1 MRIPSDLTADPSPRR
16 RHRARW
22 WIVGFVVVLI
32 VLLVSLRSLA
42 GLYTDSLWFSS
53 VGYHNVFST
62 LLVIKLGLF
71 GVFGAIF
78 FAVLW
83 VNLVVCDRIA
93 GHDIVLAQEDELVR
107 RYQQYVRPYAG
118 RIYVALAFV
127 LALIGA
133 SGTIGQWNNWILFRH
148 GGNFGVTDPQFHK
161 DVGFYVFKLPFL
173 TFVVDWTL
181 AILIVTLAVSVVF
194 HYFNGGI
201 QPQRGLPRVR
211 PPVKA
216 HISVLLAL
224 IALDKAAGYVLQRW
238 SLVNAQ
244 DGYVNGAGYTDVHAR
259 LPAELLLVYVS
270 IFAAAILLF
279 NIRRQGWTLPVLA
292 VGIWAF
298 VALVV
303 GIIYPAL
310 LQALK
315 VTPAQSSLEAP
326 YIQRNITATR
336 DAYDLNNVQGAHSS
350 RPTRPS
356 ARARRSWPAHH
367 RQHPPVGPRPLDL
380 AADVPAPAGDQV
392 VLHVPVAR
400 RRPLH
405 ARGPAHA
412 GADRRA
418 RDLGR
423 EPAVPVVGQHPPAVH
438 PRQRRG
444 RGAGQPDQ
452 LEQPGLRRAGRCR
465 RPRRMGMPAITQ
477 PNVYFGLGETGY
489 VVANTKQPR
498 GRLPAERQRVESHY
512 KGTGGVQLSSLFT
525 RAAFALRLG
534 DFNLLI
540 SSQITDKSRIMFV
553 RDPVAMA
560 QKAAP
565 FLSFDHDP
573 YAVINDGHID
583 WVVDGYT
590 TTSNYPYSQNA
601 STQQVAVGS
610 NLPGS
615 YNYVRNSVK
624 VVIDAYSGQM
634 TFYDVDPN
642 DPILQAYS
650 AAFPHMFTPLSK
662 MSPQLQAHLRYPP
675 DIFSIQSAIYGR
687 YHLTNPQAFYAASNA
702 WQLSPTAGAGP
713 QSQALLAENTYNN
726 QGQLV
731 STTPA
736 RMAPQYQVYSLPG
749 TPPTEQVFT
758 VSDGFVPASQS
769 TLSGTN
775 QNFNLT
781 AWMVGLSD
789 PAHYGQLNLYE
800 TPQGTTGPAN
810 ADAEISANNDGV
822 VGHHAAGPARVGG
835 AAGRDADGPDRQLD
849 GVPAAAL
856 RGGDDQPAA
865 PAGVRGRRARQDRGD
880 RHVAVGRALRRLQ
893 DDRHGAH
900 GPRVPSTGT
909 VPAAVASILQPAQT
923 DYTNAQTALKAGNL
937 AQYQA
942 DIQLMEQADQ
952 QAQQVLGTPRRARRR
967 RPRPRPRRRR
977 RSRGRSRSKDGTR
990 PPRPSTD
997 DHGADEHRAERSGAR
1012 RPRRRRWPRRRR
1024 RCRGRCRHRGSE
1036 PADGP
1041 ASSRLR
1047 PAAAGPMMA
1056 GAKRATKGGARWDC
1070 STRSRHRRPRRPRRP
1085 RTRRPRARRRSTRH
1099 RPRRRPTG
1107 MLRDLGAAFYATKT
1121 GRATP
1126 TTDADIERLVA
1137 ALQQHESEHGRSRW
1151 PPSPPRPPR
1160 RRPRRGRGRRGRP
1173 SAPAAPAGGRPASP
1187 PPPPPTAQTL

>member
-1 MRIPSDLTADPSPRR
+1 MRIPSDLTTDPSPRR

-22 WIVGFVVVLI
+22 WLIGFVVVLVI
-32 VLLVSLRSLA
+32 LLVSLRSLA

-78 FAVLW
+78 FAILW

-161 DVGFYVFKLPFL
+161 DIGFYVFDLPFL

-181 AILIVTLAVSVVF
+181 AILIVTLAVSLVF

-259 LPAELLLVYVS
+259 LPAETLLVYVS
-270 IFAAAILLF
+270 VFAAAILLF

-336 DAYDLNNVQGAHSS
+336 DAYNLNNV
-350 RPTRPS
+350 
-356 ARARRSWPAHH
+356 
-367 RQHPPVGPRPLDL
+367 
-380 AADVPAPAGDQV
+380 
-392 VLHVPVAR
+392 
-400 RRPLH
+400 
-405 ARGPAHA
+405 
-412 GADRRA
+412 
-418 RDLGR
+418 
-423 EPAVPVVGQHPPAVH
+423 AVH
-438 PRQRRG
+438 SFPATTTISASQAVLATPTIANIRQWDPDPSISLQTFLRLQSIRSYYTFPSLG
-444 RGAGQPDQ
+444 VDRYTASGALTPVLVGVRQISSGNVPSPSWVNIHLQ
-452 LEQPGLRRAGRCR
+452 YTHGNGAAVALANQTNSANPVFAVQGVPPQSSNGL
-465 RPRRMGMPAITQ
+465 PAITQ
-477 PNVYFGLGETGY
+477 PSVYFSLGESGY
-489 VVANTKQPR
+489 VVVNSKQTEVDYEQN
-498 GRLPAERQRVESHY
+498 GTSVQSHY
-512 KGTGGVQLSSLFT
+512 KGGGGVQLSSIFT

-540 SSQITDKSRIMFV
+540 SSQITNKSRIMFV

-565 FLSFDHDP
+565 FLTFDHDP
-573 YAVINDGHID
+573 YAVINNGHID

-590 TTSNYPYSQNA
+590 TTSNYAYSQNA
-601 STQQVAVGS
+601 GTQQVAVGS
-610 NLPGS
+610 NLPSS

-624 VVIDAYSGQM
+624 VIIDAYSGKM
-634 TFYDVDPN
+634 TFYDADPK

-650 AAFPHMFTPLSK
+650 AAFPNMFVPLSK
-662 MSPQLQAHLRYPP
+662 LSPQLQAHLRYPP

-687 YHLTNPQAFYAASNA
+687 YHLTNAQAFYAANNA

-736 RMAPQYQVYSLPG
+736 RMAPQYQVYALPN
-749 TPPTEQVFT
+749 TNPSQQVFT

-769 TLSGTN
+769 TLSGSN

-789 PAHYGQLNLYE
+789 PGHYGQLDLYE
-800 TPQGTTGPAN
+800 TPQGATGPAN
-810 ADAEISANNDGV
+810 ADAEISADPTVSKDISLLDQRGSQVLLGETLMVPIANSMVYLRPLYVAATTNPQPQLAYVVAVLGKNVKIDGSLQAV
-822 VGHHAAGPARVGG
+822 LGDLLQTTVTLPTGSG
-835 AAGRDADGPDRQLD
+835 
-849 GVPAAAL
+849 GVP
-856 RGGDDQPAA
+856 
-865 PAGVRGRRARQDRGD
+865 
-880 RHVAVGRALRRLQ
+880 
-893 DDRHGAH
+893 
-900 GPRVPSTGT
+900 SSGT
-909 VPAAVASILQPAQT
+909 VPAAVAGYLQQAQA
-923 DYTNAQTALKAGNL
+923 DYDNALAALKADNL
-937 AQYQA
+937 ATFQT
-942 DIQLMEQADQ
+942 DIQAMAQQ
-952 QAQQVLGTPRRARRR
+952 ITQAQQVLSPGTASTTTTTTTTLPKVK
-967 RPRPRPRRRR
+967 P
-977 RSRGRSRSKDGTR
+977 GRTSTKSSSTSTTSSRSTSTTVPTSTG
-990 PPRPSTD
+990 PS
-997 DHGADEHRAERSGAR
+997 G
-1012 RPRRRRWPRRRR
+1012 
-1024 RCRGRCRHRGSE
+1024 GSSTTSST
-1036 PADGP
+1036 A
-1041 ASSRLR
+1041 AS
-1047 PAAAGPMMA
+1047 AAAPG
-1056 GAKRATKGGARWDC
+1056 
-1070 STRSRHRRPRRPRRP
+1070 
-1085 RTRRPRARRRSTRH
+1085 
-1099 RPRRRPTG
+1099 
-1107 MLRDLGAAFYATKT
+1107 
-1121 GRATP
+1121 
-1126 TTDADIERLVA
+1126 
-1137 ALQQHESEHGRSRW
+1137 
-1151 PPSPPRPPR
+1151 
-1160 RRPRRGRGRRGRP
+1160 
-1173 SAPAAPAGGRPASP
+1173 
-1187 PPPPPTAQTL
+1187 